1 MVAVKNKIMSVA
13 KKNSS
18 NNYSNLK
25 RVNNLQRGQK
35 TNKQTNKQK
44 NNKKSKN
51 KKQLEDNIIKAIK
64 ERIIRDIL
72 KFF

>member
-1 MVAVKNKIMSVA
+1 MSVA
-13 KKNSS
+13 KKNSP

-35 TNKQTNKQK
+35 TNKQT

>member
-1 MVAVKNKIMSVA
+1 MVGVKKKIMSVA
-13 KKNSS
+13 TKNPS

-35 TNKQTNKQK
+35 KKKT

-51 KKQLEDNIIKAIK
+51 KKQLEDKIIKAIK

-72 KFF
+72 KLF

>member
-35 TNKQTNKQK
+35 TNKKTTKNLKIK
-44 NNKKSKN
+44 NNQKTT
-51 KKQLEDNIIKAIK
+51 
-64 ERIIRDIL
+64 
-72 KFF
+72 

>member
-1 MVAVKNKIMSVA
+1 MVGVKKKIMSVA
-13 KKNSS
+13 TKNPS

-25 RVNNLQRGQK
+25 CVNNLQRGQK
-35 TNKQTNKQK
+35 KKK

-72 KFF
+72 KLF